1 MSPHE
6 HHHETGT
13 VVVVEQSNSAGFW
26 GFILSLLGVTC
37 CVGTC
42 FSWVGLIVSLI
53 GLGKRPRG
61 FAIAGVVL
69 GVIGTTGG
77 LAFWGT
83 AGKPVIR
90 LARSIGLVE
99 IRTVASMWEAE
110 KLVLEAYDDT
120 GRLPASLTDLADGTL
135 VFTDEWGTPLGYRVS
150 TNGQGYSL
158 HSAGPDKLWGT
169 GDEISY
175 LVRDADEPGEFI
187 ASRGTVSLIDANT
200 LPYTPEEIENAP
212 VPDEQIG
219 DPTTDDG
226 G

>member
-1 MSPHE
+1 MSEYQAHQANVVN
-6 HHHETGT
+6 ETNG
-13 VVVVEQSNSAGFW
+13 AGFW

-42 FSWVGLIVSLI
+42 FSWVGLVVSLV
-53 GLGKRPRG
+53 GLTKRPRG
-61 FAIAGVVL
+61 FAVAGVIL
-69 GVIGTTGG
+69 GFIGTFGG

-110 KLVLEAYDDT
+110 KLVLREYDET
-120 GRLPASLTDLADGTL
+120 GLLPASMTDIADGAL
-135 VFTDEWGTPLGYRVS
+135 IFSDEWGTPLGYKV
-150 TNGQGYSL
+150 NNAGDGYSF
-158 HSAGPDKLWGT
+158 HSAGPDTLWGT

-175 LVRDADEPGEFI
+175 TVLDADEPGEFI
-187 ASRGTVSLIDANT
+187 ASRGTVSLIEAST
-200 LPYTPEEIENAP
+200 LPYTAEQIENAP

-219 DPTTDDG
+219 DPITDDG